1 MIKRALGIS
10 MAFVGVLVGAGFS
23 SGQEAMQ
30 YFVSF
35 GQMGLWGVVVAAALT
50 TITGIAVLQLGS
62 YFHARE
68 HTAVYSSVS
77 GPITSKI
84 LDIGTLVT
92 LFSIGFVMFAG
103 AGSNLSQQFEG
114 LPLWVGALLML
125 VLVLATGL
133 LDVDR
138 VTTVIG
144 TITPFIIVLIVG
156 VTSYALF
163 INDLDLAAANDY
175 ALNNVDGALPF
186 WWLSAINYTGM
197 NMMCAVSM
205 AIVIGGNFL
214 DNRAVGLGGVL
225 GGLITLL
232 LLVMLVTALLFV
244 APAVNGTDMPI
255 LALMNSINPALGYV
269 MTVAIYGMIFNTAVG
284 MFYAMTKRL
293 TRDKPHMFYTV
304 YVVACVLGFFL
315 SFVGFKTLIANV
327 YPVLGYIGIF
337 MMAVMSFAWLRSRS
351 TVKSETDR
359 RLRARQLVARKLDP
373 RKRFTLKNDRELN
386 ALASSSN
393 MSMHEF
399 VKFISNDVL
408 DDLEADKELKEFDRE
423 DFAPSVTFVQH
434 TKPESSGATAEE
446 GENGE
451 VPTAT
456 VPASSDTAAQDDTDL
471 DLDFDGTTDN
481 PQR

>member
-1 MIKRALGIS
+1 MIKRAVGIS
-10 MAFVGVLVGAGFS
+10 MAFVGVLVGAGFA

-50 TITGIAVLQLGS
+50 TITGIAMLQLGS

-68 HTAVYSSVS
+68 HTAVYSSIS

-92 LFSIGFVMFAG
+92 LFSLGFVMFAG
-103 AGSNLSQQFEG
+103 AGSNLAQQFEG

-125 VLVLATGL
+125 ALVLATGL
-133 LDVDR
+133 LDVDK
-138 VTTVIG
+138 VTTLIG
-144 TITPFIIVLIVG
+144 VITPFIIVLIVS
-156 VTSYALF
+156 VSSYALLT
-163 INDLDLAAANDY
+163 NDLDLASANDY
-175 ALNNVDGALPF
+175 AVNNVDSPLPF

-205 AIVIGGNFL
+205 AIVIGGSFL

-232 LLVMLVTALLFV
+232 LLAMLVSSLLFV
-244 APAVNGTDMPI
+244 APQVNGTDMPT
-255 LALMNSINPALGYV
+255 LALINEINPALGYV

-284 MFYAMTKRL
+284 MFYAMAKRL

-304 YVVACVLGFFL
+304 YVIACVIGFFL
-315 SFVGFKTLIANV
+315 SFVGFKALIANV

-337 MMAVMSFAWLRSRS
+337 MMAVMSFAWLRSRR

-408 DDLEADKELKEFDRE
+408 DDLESDKELKDFDRE
-423 DFAPSVTFVQH
+423 DFSPSVTFVQH
-434 TKPESSGATAEE
+434 TKPESAGAVADE
-446 GENGE
+446 GKNGG
-451 VPTAT
+451 VQTAT
-456 VPASSDTAAQDDTDL
+456 VPASADTAALDDANV
-471 DLDFDGTTDN
+471 DLDFDDTTDN
-481 PQR
+481 PRS